1 MQNLG
6 KYYSSFKGRDTNL
19 CKKESKIISCILFSF
34 KANFVHK
41 KCIHFKIRGASSLYY
56 FVFFLV

>member
-19 CKKESKIISCILFSF
+19 CKKESKIISCIL
-34 KANFVHK
+34 KLTVK
-41 KCIHFKIRGASSLYY
+41 LTSLT
-56 FVFFLV
+56 